1 MALSGRITVK
11 EKTVEKVI
19 MLEKTYYTMN
29 GNTLKSTKKLRQ
41 TTTTTEIEVIEVR
54 DYSELSM
61 LLEAQ
66 NSRTIDNV
74 LLQNHI
80 LKAVSN

>member
-19 MLEKTYYTMN
+19 MLEQTYYTMN
-29 GNTLKSTKKLRQ
+29 DNTLKSTKKLRQ

-80 LKAVSN
+80 LKVVSN

>member
-29 GNTLKSTKKLRQ
+29 GNTLKTTKKLRH

-66 NSRTIDNV
+66 NSRTIDSV

-80 LKAVSN
+80 LKQISN

>member
-1 MALSGRITVK
+1 MALSGRVTRK

-41 TTTTTEIEVIEVR
+41 TTTTTEVEVIEVR